1 MGATYIT
8 TERLLLRAWTPQDLS
23 PFAALN
29 QDAEVMRYF
38 PRPLSQGESAANLER
53 MQALIE
59 AKGWG
64 FWAIEDRQSGAFI
77 GMTGL
82 HQQGAEFPNGPL
94 VEIGW
99 RIARRFWRQGYA
111 LEAASASLDF
121 AFDQLNLSVVH
132 AFTPLLNI
140 PSWRLME
147 RLGMWNSDRDFDHPR
162 LAQSDPLCRH
172 CLYMISAKAWR
183 ERRDRSPQERYF

>member
-1 MGATYIT
+1 MGDAHLT
-8 TERLLLRAWTPQDLS
+8 TERLLLRSWTPQDLS
-23 PFAALN
+23 PLAARN

-38 PRPLSQGESAANLER
+38 PRIHSREESAANLER
-53 MQALIE
+53 MRSLIE
-59 AKGWG
+59 VKGWG

-77 GMTGL
+77 GMAGL
-82 HQQGAEFPNGPL
+82 HQQGEGFPNGPL

-121 AFDQLNLSVVH
+121 AFEQLNLGAVH
-132 AFTPLLNI
+132 AFTSLLNT

-147 RLGMWNSDRDFDHPR
+147 RLGMWNCNQDFDHPKVQR
-162 LAQSDPLCRH
+162 SDPLCRH
-172 CLYMISAKAWR
+172 CLYMISAEVWR
-183 ERRDRSPQERYF
+183 GHSDRREPENQ